1 MTYIVDASIAM
12 KWVAPEEL
20 RAEAR
25 ALLDDIDRLEAP
37 DLIIPETTNIAWKK
51 CRRGEMSRR
60 QAINAILAIRR
71 LIRVIHPS
79 HTLCERALAMAV
91 ALNHPAYDCFYLACA
106 EAVDGVLVTADRQL
120 CHVVRGTAFT
130 NRVRSLEAISE

>member
-1 MTYIVDASIAM
+1 MTTIVDASIAI
-12 KWVAPEEL
+12 KWVAPEAL

-25 ALLDDIDRLEAP
+25 ALLDDVDQIEAP

-51 CRRGEMSRR
+51 CRLGEMSRR
-60 QAINAILAIRR
+60 QAVNAILAIRR

-79 HTLCERALAMAV
+79 HTLCERALEMAF

-106 EAVDGVLVTADRQL
+106 EAVGGVLVTADRRL
-120 CHVVRGTAFT
+120 CQVVRGTPFV
-130 NRVRSLEAISE
+130 NRVRSLEAMSE